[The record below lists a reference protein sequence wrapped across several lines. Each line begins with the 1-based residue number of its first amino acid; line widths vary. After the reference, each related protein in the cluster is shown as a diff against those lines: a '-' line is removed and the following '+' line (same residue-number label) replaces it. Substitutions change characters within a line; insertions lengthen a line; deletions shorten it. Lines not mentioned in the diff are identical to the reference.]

1 MSRNVSH
8 MLSPDWSVVWSPA
21 MHSRFPSDERE
32 KCRLVILANYLA
44 RRQLQA
50 PAALVVDV
58 SLSAPIRLIATLF
71 SGRQAARVQWTC
83 LPPPLVLH
91 IIEFAAFLW

>member
-1 MSRNVSH
+1 VSRSVSH

-21 MHSRFPSDERE
+21 MHARFPPSERD
-32 KCRLVILANYLA
+32 KCRLVILANHFA

-50 PAALVVDV
+50 PAALADV
-58 SLSAPIRLIATLF
+58 SLLAPIRLLASLF
-71 SGRQAARVQWTC
+71 GWQQAARVRWTF